1 VCSFQFAVP
10 GTSAEMDKLLDENDS
25 DLEIV
30 FDDEEQSE
38 ILQFQQKANW
48 ADSEFEII
56 SGITIEVNAYNERFN
71 RYLILSLLDLI
82 I

>member
-1 VCSFQFAVP
+1 VCSFQFTVP

-56 SGITIEVNAYNERFN
+56 SGITIEVMYN
-71 RYLILSLLDLI
+71 I
-82 I
+82 IQ